1 MKALKVASYMLG
13 IGLTAALSQLVSPY
27 ISTALAAN
35 TELDSHPSVIR
46 IADDHKGSVELS
58 KKGINRVFVV
68 KDHITSVVSPNHR
81 LVSHNE
87 TSGAVFLTVTGDS
100 PFVAYFATQKG
111 RHFSLRVEPTSSD
124 GQTVRIVP
132 KTPISGDHAQSG
144 PDARRFEASSPYEKT
159 LLKLSKS
166 LMDGKIPA
174 DYREVPRVDFGKMLI
189 TRVIKHPK
197 KMYGLSVNLTHVFV
211 GGDLALRV
219 SALKNHTKEPMRF
232 SEKSF
237 YRTGVRAIV
246 LPIHRLGPKESTT
259 LYEVVNHA

>member
-1 MKALKVASYMLG
+1 MKALKVATYTLG
-13 IGLTAALSQLVSPY
+13 VGLVVTLSQMIAPY
-27 ISTALAAN
+27 VSTALAGNA
-35 TELDSHPSVIR
+35 TLDSHPSVIR

-58 KKGINRVFVV
+58 KKGINRIFVV
-68 KDHITSVVSPNHR
+68 KDPITSVVSPNHR
-81 LVSHNE
+81 LVSHND
-87 TSGAVFLTVTGDS
+87 TSGSVFLTVMGDS

-132 KTPISGDHAQSG
+132 KTPISSDHVQSG
-144 PDARRFEASSPYEKT
+144 SDARRFEASSPYEKT
-159 LLKLSKS
+159 LLELSKS
-166 LMDGKIPA
+166 LMDGNIPA
-174 DYREVPRVDFGKMLI
+174 GYREVPKVDFGKMLI

-197 KMYGLSVNLTHVFV
+197 KMHGLSVTLTHVFV
-211 GGDLALRV
+211 GGDLALQV
-219 SALKNHTKEPMRF
+219 STLKNHTKKTMWL